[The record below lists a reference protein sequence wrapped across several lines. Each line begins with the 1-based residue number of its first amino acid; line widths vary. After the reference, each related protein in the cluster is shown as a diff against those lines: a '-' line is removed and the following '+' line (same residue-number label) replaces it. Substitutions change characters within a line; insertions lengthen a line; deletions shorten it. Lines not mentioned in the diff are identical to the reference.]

1 MEDPKPGVVT
11 PPVTPGQAP
20 GTPDPLKP
28 GTPPAGV
35 KSPEPGANTDP
46 SKLLAALHEEREKN
60 RELSARLEVQ
70 PPIGGQPQ
78 PAPTGK
84 TIQQELDELWET
96 DPRKAVQA
104 EMMYGFNWYDGVNSA
119 LDTQRANLRAKYP
132 DFNQYEAQAMNY
144 VRTLPLNQRA
154 MNGVVEAA
162 YFLQKGQSSDSIYQ
176 SAMQEIIRKMQAGES
191 IQGLPSGIPPVGGPL
206 PGAKLNDQE
215 LAVAAAMGISP
226 EDYMKNRK

>member
-1 MEDPKPGVVT
+1 MPS
-11 PPVTPGQAP
+11 
-20 GTPDPLKP
+20 
-28 GTPPAGV
+28 AGV
-35 KSPEPGANTDP
+35 KPPEPGASTDP

-60 RELSARLEVQ
+60 RELAARLETQ
-70 PPIGGQPQ
+70 QLPMGQPQ

-96 DPRKAVQA
+96 DPRKAVQT
-104 EMMYGFNWYDGVNSA
+104 EMMYGFKWYDGVNSA
-119 LDTQRANLRAKYP
+119 LDSQRAGLRAKYP
-132 DFNQYEAQAMNY
+132 DFNQYETQAMNY

-191 IQGLPSGIPPVGGPL
+191 IQGLPSGIPPVGGPV
-206 PGAKLNDQE
+206 PGAKLTDQE